1 MCLVSYTELLN
12 AHIHDPLVSCIESDI
27 GQNSKDLADA
37 LNRTHTRDGKNILQV
52 LHVEGMLKKVNTEQI
67 VMTPAPNVRIKLN
80 ELNKILDEMEQGESA
95 TRKMAEMDKSLGMTG
110 NADVVRKMRGNQLN
124 EQNKARQNRQAALSA
139 PTSNT
144 LNDSD
149 LASNL
154 QQQAQKMITEAKGLL
169 AEADRLQKQAS
180 GMIPPPVVTAT
191 KPVKAKKKTKA
202 SA

>member
-1 MCLVSYTELLN
+1 
-12 AHIHDPLVSCIESDI
+12 
-27 GQNSKDLADA
+27 
-37 LNRTHTRDGKNILQV
+37 
-52 LHVEGMLKKVNTEQI
+52 
-67 VMTPAPNVRIKLN
+67 
-80 ELNKILDEMEQGESA
+80 
-95 TRKMAEMDKSLGMTG
+95 MAEMDKSLGMTG

-180 GMIPPPVVTAT
+180 DMIPPPVVTAT